1 MLFDTGEFDEDLIED
16 YLFHYTLDT
25 IIEELNKPKSYQ
37 LDAFFGNIIQK
48 PYFLDV
54 IIRKPYNIYL
64 MDAVL
69 VMDRQDP
76 RFLESIINAI
86 LISHARVLEELSSAI
101 ALMGLRLQLPYAND
115 SDMDLY
121 WAKVIALKR
130 RYQESDEDYRHRLL
144 TRLSIM
150 KSSGTKA
157 ECESILN
164 TQLGMRDA
172 VDLQTYWPGLV
183 RVVWTSYAAMRQA
196 EANRELIEET
206 LDSMLAAGISYSM
219 SFPYKIYTI
228 DVNLIGKHPEPYD
241 LDATV
246 SVDKKFYYT
255 LRADI
260 FGRNSAND
268 DVDVNLET
276 THSAIARYDTRIG
289 ANPSKSMLL
298 DVKISEGHWKAYSMD
313 GLLKAR
319 CSAYDSFDAI
329 AQKSVP
335 KPYNLDGL
343 LEKARRGYYQ
353 LAVELVGA

>member
-1 MLFDTGEFDEDLIED
+1 MLFDTGAFDEDLIED

-48 PYFLDV
+48 PYLFDA
-54 IIRKPYNIYL
+54 IIRKPYSIYL

-86 LISHARVLEELSSAI
+86 LISHGRVLEELSSAI
-101 ALMGLRLQLPYAND
+101 ALMGLRLQLPYATGG
-115 SDMDLY
+115 DMDLY

-130 RYQESDEDYRHRLL
+130 RYQESDEDYRRRLL

-157 ECESILN
+157 ECERILN

-183 RVVWTSYAAMRQA
+183 RVAWTSYTAMRQA
-196 EANRELIEET
+196 EANQDLIVET
-206 LDSMLAAGISYSM
+206 LESMLAAGISYSM
-219 SFPYKIYTI
+219 SFPYKLYTL
-228 DVNLIGKHPEPYD
+228 DVNIIGKHREPYSID
-241 LDATV
+241 GMVTI
-246 SVDKKFYYT
+246 DKRFYYT

-260 FGRNSAND
+260 FGQGSAND
-268 DVDVNLET
+268 EIDVNLEIS
-276 THSAIARYDTRIG
+276 HQAIARYDTHIWAR
-289 ANPSKSMLL
+289 PSEADEL
-298 DVKISEGHWKAYSMD
+298 DVNIEHPVTKPYSLD
-313 GLLKAR
+313 GLLKAKV
-319 CSAYDSFDAI
+319 AVDDYLDAI
-329 AQKSVP
+329 AEKNTP
-335 KPYNLDGL
+335 KPYHLDGM
-343 LEKARRGYYQ
+343 LEKSRRGFYQ
-353 LAVELVGA
+353 LTTELVAA

>member
-37 LDAFFGNIIQK
+37 LDAFFGDIIQK
-48 PYFLDV
+48 PYFLDA
-54 IIRKPYNIYL
+54 IIRKPYSTYL
-64 MDAVL
+64 LDAVL

-86 LISHARVLEELSSAI
+86 LISHGRVLEELSSAI
-101 ALMGLRLQLPYAND
+101 ALMGLRLQLPYATG

-130 RYQESDEDYRHRLL
+130 RYQESDEDYRRRLL

-183 RVVWTSYAAMRQA
+183 RVTWTSYTAMRRA
-196 EANRELIEET
+196 EDNKALIEEA
-206 LDSMLAAGISYSM
+206 LEAMLAAGISYSM
-219 SFPYKIYTI
+219 SFPYKIYTM
-228 DVNLIGKHPEPYD
+228 DVNVIGKHSEPYD
-241 LDATV
+241 IDATV

-260 FGRNSAND
+260 FGRNSTND
-268 DVDVNLET
+268 DVDANLET
-276 THSAIARYDTRIG
+276 THSAIARYDARIW
-289 ANPSKSMLL
+289 ANPNKSMLL
-298 DVKISEGHWKAYSMD
+298 DVNLSEKHEKTYNLD
-313 GLLKAR
+313 GLFKALR
-319 CSAYDSFDAI
+319 SAYDSLDIIVKKDAT
-329 AQKSVP
+329 

-343 LEKARRGYYQ
+343 LEKRRRGFYQ
-353 LAVELVGA
+353 LAVEVAA